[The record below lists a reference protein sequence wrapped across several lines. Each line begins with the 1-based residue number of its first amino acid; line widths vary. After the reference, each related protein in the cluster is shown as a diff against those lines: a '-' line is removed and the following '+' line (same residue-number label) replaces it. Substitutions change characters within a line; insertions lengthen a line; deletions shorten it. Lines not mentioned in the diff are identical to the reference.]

1 MDNHGLSRKNAR
13 RFSEKIAVKQ
23 RDETTAGSIS
33 RERD

>member
-1 MDNHGLSRKNAR
+1 MDNRGLSRKNAR

-23 RDETTAGSIS
+23 RDEMTAGSIS